1 MNGIMLLMSE
11 EMKTA
16 VLGSLDIMWKGVVAI
31 FIVIGIIA
39 VVTFIMNDIAA
50 INASGGGVWNKLK
63 KYFSEKFGKNKKS
76 QKSGEEVSEK

>member
-16 VLGSLDIMWKGVVAI
+16 VLGSLNIMWKGVLAI

-39 VVTFIMNDIAA
+39 IVTFIMNDIAA
-50 INASGGGVWNKLK
+50 TNANGGGLWNKLK
-63 KYFSEKFGKNKKS
+63 KSFSEKFGKNKK
-76 QKSGEEVSEK
+76 QAKDE